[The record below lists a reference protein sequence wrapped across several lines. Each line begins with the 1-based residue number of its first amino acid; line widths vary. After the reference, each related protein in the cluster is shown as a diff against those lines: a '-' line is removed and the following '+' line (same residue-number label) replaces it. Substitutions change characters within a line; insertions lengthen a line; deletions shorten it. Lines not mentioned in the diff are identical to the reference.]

1 MNLCQAYPVHLESLC
16 PETYVEYS
24 GAALVI
30 VASDAGVSLHSKRS
44 LDAVIAR
51 WERTFGRTLRLC
63 VVLRSV
69 ANKQTSG

>member
-1 MNLCQAYPVHLESLC
+1 MNLGQKDPVHLESLC

-30 VASDAGVSLHSKRS
+30 VASDAGVLLHSKRS

-51 WERTFGRTLRLC
+51 WERTLGRTLRSR
-63 VVLRSV
+63 VVLHSV